1 MEKIE
6 RTTMTNFEMMTM
18 KIETTTT
25 KVRGHD
31 GKDWTTIEAMRTEI
45 ET

>member
-6 RTTMTNFEMMTM
+6 RTTMTKFEMMTM

-31 GKDWTTIEAMRTEI
+31 GKDWKNEDYNRGDED
-45 ET
+45 